1 MRPLIQQKTYRRK
14 EGMYFAVWAP
24 HAWAVGVVGDFNNW
38 NPDATP
44 MEALGTSGIYEAFV
58 PGLGVGQ
65 LYKYAITTASGKV
78 IFKSDPYAFEAEYRP
93 GTASITADIS
103 GFVWKDDNW
112 MSKRK
117 ETDLLSSPLSI
128 YEVHLGSWKKQ
139 NRDEKD
145 GFYTYIEAAHE
156 LADYVKNMGYTHV
169 ELIGIAEHPFDGSW
183 GYQVTG
189 YYAPTSRYGTAK
201 EFMYFVNYMHKKGIG
216 VILALAC
223 LISLVFYVLHQVVRP
238 MLLITE
244 KSKPLGDGN
253 LKLDLHYTANNELGD
268 LAQNLESSLALIHSY
283 VEDITRIMGE
293 LSDGNFNVSTS
304 ADYIGDFR
312 SIEDSIGSFT
322 ANISSAFSKIH
333 QAERRVSGNAEQLSS
348 SAQSLA
354 QGATEQASA
363 VQELYATLDDLSK
376 NAERN
381 VKDASAAQQNARLT
395 GEQVN
400 ISGQQMEQ
408 MVVAM
413 EDITQASQEISKII
427 ATIEN
432 IAFQTNIL
440 ALNAAVEAAR
450 AGTAGKGFAVVAD
463 EVRNL
468 SAKSD
473 EAAKATKEL
482 IDRSIVSV
490 KEGSEIVQKVSAAL
504 QATNERAGLVVASVQ
519 EITKAAEEE
528 SEAIAQVTEG
538 IDQISSVVQTNSA
551 TSEESAAASEE
562 LSSQAAL
569 MKELLARF
577 KLRQDGFMPKAQP
590 AYSAAPAASS
600 YEESYE
606 PASSGSAASVFS
618 KY

>member
-1 MRPLIQQKTYRRK
+1 MVGYRVAAALLSVLLFSVMMTINILRIQNAQDTAQQAADLLDRAMKAEVAHYKWSSNLSNALYAGAEFT
-14 EGMYFAVWAP
+14 GSMDPTAC
-24 HAWAVGVVGDFNNW
+24 
-38 NPDATP
+38 
-44 MEALGTSGIYEAFV
+44 ALGQWLYSEDAMGDRTVSSLRSQIE
-58 PGLGVGQ
+58 PLHKQ
-65 LYKYAITTASGKV
+65 LHESASQALAMDAASGQRFYQDTILSNLSTLV
-78 IFKSDPYAFEAEYRP
+78 GLLDQVVSRGGEISAGTSAEMQQ
-93 GTASITADIS
+93 TLTIMHATSI
-103 GFVWKDDNW
+103 
-112 MSKRK
+112 
-117 ETDLLSSPLSI
+117 
-128 YEVHLGSWKKQ
+128 
-139 NRDEKD
+139 
-145 GFYTYIEAAHE
+145 
-156 LADYVKNMGYTHV
+156 
-169 ELIGIAEHPFDGSW
+169 IGL
-183 GYQVTG
+183 T
-189 YYAPTSRYGTAK
+189 
-201 EFMYFVNYMHKKGIG
+201 
-216 VILALAC
+216 LALAC

-293 LSDGNFNVSTS
+293 FSDGNFNVSTS

-468 SAKSD
+468 ASKSD

-482 IDRSIVSV
+482 I
-490 KEGSEIVQKVSAAL
+490 EGSITAVTEGGQVVRQVTESLDKTSSIAENVTVKMNSVVESVEGQTAAI
-504 QATNERAGLVVASVQ
+504 S
-519 EITKAAEEE
+519 
-528 SEAIAQVTEG
+528 QVTEG
-538 IDQISSVVQTNSA
+538 ISQISDVVQNTSA
-551 TSEESAAASEE
+551 TSEQSAATAQDLSNQSRLMNE
-562 LSSQAAL
+562 LVR
-569 MKELLARF
+569 RF
-577 KLRQDGFMPKAQP
+577 QLN
-590 AYSAAPAASS
+590 
-600 YEESYE
+600 
-606 PASSGSAASVFS
+606 
-618 KY
+618 